1 VKDYYRILG
10 VSPEATEEEIRLA
23 YRRLALR
30 YHPDR
35 NPGDPAAE
43 ERFKEVSEAYGVLGD
58 PKKRAEYDR
67 ILRTGSA
74 EGFKYSQEEI
84 FEDLCRDPRMNDVFQ
99 ELLRE
104 FEKAGFRF
112 DQSFLDQV
120 FFGGRGII
128 FGGIFI
134 FGPWGFPRLKL
145 FGRGAKER
153 ESLERTRSPGLV
165 ERLGQQ
171 LGGLLRGRTASVPA
185 KARGEESENDLH
197 YTLALPM
204 EEISRG
210 TQVRISVDR
219 GFGKEKLQVRIPP
232 GTKPGTKLRRK
243 GKGLHG
249 PKGVGDLY
257 IRVEVAPSS

>member
-1 VKDYYRILG
+1 MKDYYKILG

-35 NPGDPAAE
+35 NPGDPSAE
-43 ERFKEVSEAYGVLGD
+43 EKFKEVNEAYGVLGD
-58 PKKRAEYDR
+58 PRKRAEYDR
-67 ILRTGSA
+67 MLKTGST
-74 EGFKYSQEEI
+74 EGFGYSQEEI
-84 FEDLCRDPRMNDVFQ
+84 FEDLFRDPRMNTVLQ

-104 FEKAGFRF
+104 FERAGFRF
-112 DQSFLDQV
+112 DQGFLDQV

-128 FGGIFI
+128 FGGIFV

-145 FGRGAKER
+145 FGKGAKER
-153 ESLERTRSPGLV
+153 ESLQRAKAPGLV

-171 LGGLLRGRTASVPA
+171 LGGLIKGRTEQVPSMDRVEQS
-185 KARGEESENDLH
+185 KNDLH
-197 YTLALPM
+197 YILALPM
-204 EEISRG
+204 EDMSKG
-210 TQVRISVDR
+210 TQVRITVDR
-219 GFGKEKLQVRIPP
+219 GFGKEKLKVRIPP
-232 GTKPGTKLRRK
+232 GTRPGTRLRLK

-257 IRVEVAPSS
+257 IKVEVAPSA